1 MAAVSAIVEARCV
14 GCHAQRPTWPGFA
27 SAPNNV
33 LLDSPDAMRRQA
45 LAIHQQSVVTKAMP
59 IGNLTKM
66 TDDERATIDAWFRTL
81 GSR

>member
-1 MAAVSAIVEARCV
+1 V
-14 GCHAQRPTWPGFA
+14 
-27 SAPNNV
+27 
-33 LLDSPDAMRRQA
+33 LDSPDAIRRQA